1 VAERD
6 IQHDIRLA
14 VGSLP
19 GVALWRN
26 SVGAAKGADGR
37 WSRYGLCTGSADL
50 IGIVAPHGRFLA
62 LEIKGPHGR
71 ATAEQVMFLALVE
84 RMGGVGEVVRSVE
97 EATAAVAR
105 ARSPAASPAP
115 ERRG

>member
-1 VAERD
+1 MAERD

-14 VGSLP
+14 VGSMP
-19 GVALWRN
+19 GVVLWRN
-26 SVGAAKGADGR
+26 QAGAAQTPGG
-37 WSRYGLCTGSADL
+37 WVRYGLCPGSADL

-62 LEIKGPHGR
+62 LEVKGPHGR
-71 ATAEQVMFLALVE
+71 ASAEQVMFLALVE

-97 EATAAVAR
+97 EATAAVVR
-105 ARSPAASPAP
+105 ARMPAASPAP